1 MTLQKAGKATLRS
14 QERQVK
20 ALELRRGGATYA
32 QIAKALG
39 MRSVGHVHQLVQDAL
54 ISTLREPAEAVR
66 ILELERLD
74 FLTKKLEKR
83 IKAGE
88 DKAINTFLKV
98 MDHRARLLGLFVTDP
113 QTNVNVIIEAP
124 RESRDRVYAKLIN

>member
-1 MTLQKAGKATLRS
+1 VTLQKAGKRTLRK
-14 QERQVK
+14 QENQVK
-20 ALELRRGGATYA
+20 ALELRRKGNTYLA
-32 QIAKALG
+32 IAKALG
-39 MRSVGHVHQLVQDAL
+39 ISPAGAHGLVQAAL
-54 ISTLREPAEAVR
+54 LATIQEPSEAVR
-66 ILELERLD
+66 VLELERLD

-83 IKAGE
+83 INSGE

-124 RESRDRVYAKLIN
+124 RESRERVYAKLID

>member
-1 MTLQKAGKATLRS
+1 MTLQKAGKRTLRK
-14 QERQVK
+14 QENQVK
-20 ALELRRGGATYA
+20 ALELRRKGNTYLA
-32 QIAKALG
+32 IAKALG
-39 MRSVGHVHQLVQDAL
+39 ISPAGAHGLVQAAL
-54 ISTLREPAEAVR
+54 LATIQEPSEAVR
-66 ILELERLD
+66 VLELERLD

-83 IKAGE
+83 INSGE

-124 RESRDRVYAKLIN
+124 RESRERVYAKLID